1 MKIQI
6 FPKGIAEKL
15 SKERS
20 IDKSNASFYK
30 SGMLQGLGGG
40 GWLEGR
46 GLSHNVVL
54 QL

>member
-1 MKIQI
+1 MEIQI

-30 SGMLQGLGGG
+30 SGMLQGFG
-40 GWLEGR
+40 GWGVAGGKR
-46 GLSHNVVL
+46 FVS
-54 QL
+54 